1 MFATSNNSSHIRPPP
16 CHARQAGFHCSFCT
30 VSRAAHFMTRPVYQS
45 GRVRG
50 RDCDEILT
58 QDFPSS
64 ELVVARAQSR
74 SLGRRAVSV
83 RQMEIQAS
91 QRGDRP
97 DLTRSIGLR
106 GFRRYDMRPVS
117 CPGIH
122 TGLPS
127 SREPDAMRLKIFPMV
142 KCRNYSA

>member
-1 MFATSNNSSHIRPPP
+1 
-16 CHARQAGFHCSFCT
+16 
-30 VSRAAHFMTRPVYQS
+30 MTRPVYQS
-45 GRVRG
+45 VRVRG
-50 RDCDEILT
+50 RNCDEIPT
-58 QDFPSS
+58 QASLDFES
-64 ELVVARAQSR
+64 VVARAQSR
-74 SLGRRAVSV
+74 SSGTRAVSV
-83 RQMEIQAS
+83 RQVEIQAS